1 MNQTR
6 VLVVEDNP
14 ADVRLLQEMLRS
26 ANVSDVRLFP
36 VATLKAGLNLLDSE
50 TFDVAL
56 VDLSLP
62 DADGLESLERLQ
74 AKAPQLPTIVI
85 TGRDDSETALQAV
98 REGAQDYLI
107 KGQGD
112 GHLLVRSMRYASE
125 RKRTTEQLRRSELHF
140 RSLLENAL
148 DIITVVDGSG
158 MIRYASPST
167 ERVLGYTP
175 QELTG
180 TNILQLVHVDDAS
193 AALDSYC
200 RAVQSGA
207 PTPPVEVRV
216 RRKDGAWRVLEAIGK
231 SLLTDPIVAGIV
243 INSRDI
249 TERKE
254 AAQRLYTVNERLR
267 AVIEGSPL
275 AIYLLD
281 TEGRVQAW
289 NKAAERL
296 FGWSE
301 EEVVGREAP
310 TLGPET
316 EHEAKDYLD
325 MALRGE
331 VLVQSETTRLRKD
344 GTLIDVNV
352 WTALLRDESGRL
364 QGIVAMV
371 ADTTERKRLEEQ
383 FRHAQKMEAVGRLAG
398 GVAHDFNNLLT
409 VITGY
414 SQLALNRLPADSQAA
429 TELKEALGASD
440 RAASLTKQLL
450 SFSRRQVVQPT
461 VLDINTVV
469 NDMHRMLRRIIGE
482 DIELIVRLS
491 PGLHPVRADR
501 GQIELVLLNLA
512 INARD
517 AMPDGGQLIVETANV
532 DLGEGGQRNRMME
545 MSGPCVAL
553 SVTDTGI
560 GMDAKV
566 RAKIFEPFFTT
577 KESGKGTGLGLSTSY
592 GIVRQHGGDIWV
604 YSEPGMGAT
613 FKIYLPVAD
622 EIAHNLAPDSTEAN
636 AEGGAE
642 TILIVEDEPR
652 VAAVMRES
660 LSAKGYE
667 VLCTSETAD
676 ALAIAREHAGPIHL
690 LLSDLVLNSMHGS
703 ELARQIR
710 TVRSGIK
717 VLFVSGYSSAG
728 GAGQKFLEPGAAF
741 LQKPFAPEAL
751 ARKVR
756 EVLRGGLPKEN

>member
-1 MNQTR
+1 
-6 VLVVEDNP
+6 
-14 ADVRLLQEMLRS
+14 
-26 ANVSDVRLFP
+26 
-36 VATLKAGLNLLDSE
+36 
-50 TFDVAL
+50 
-56 VDLSLP
+56 
-62 DADGLESLERLQ
+62 
-74 AKAPQLPTIVI
+74 
-85 TGRDDSETALQAV
+85 
-98 REGAQDYLI
+98 
-107 KGQGD
+107 
-112 GHLLVRSMRYASE
+112 
-125 RKRTTEQLRRSELHF
+125 
-140 RSLLENAL
+140 
-148 DIITVVDGSG
+148 
-158 MIRYASPST
+158 
-167 ERVLGYTP
+167 
-175 QELTG
+175 
-180 TNILQLVHVDDAS
+180 
-193 AALDSYC
+193 
-200 RAVQSGA
+200 
-207 PTPPVEVRV
+207 
-216 RRKDGAWRVLEAIGK
+216 
-231 SLLTDPIVAGIV
+231 
-243 INSRDI
+243 
-249 TERKE
+249 
-254 AAQRLYTVNERLR
+254 
-267 AVIEGSPL
+267 
-275 AIYLLD
+275 
-281 TEGRVQAW
+281 
-289 NKAAERL
+289 
-296 FGWSE
+296 
-301 EEVVGREAP
+301 
-310 TLGPET
+310 
-316 EHEAKDYLD
+316 
-325 MALRGE
+325 
-331 VLVQSETTRLRKD
+331 
-344 GTLIDVNV
+344 
-352 WTALLRDESGRL
+352 
-364 QGIVAMV
+364 
-371 ADTTERKRLEEQ
+371 
-383 FRHAQKMEAVGRLAG
+383 
-398 GVAHDFNNLLT
+398 
-409 VITGY
+409 
-414 SQLALNRLPADSQAA
+414 
-429 TELKEALGASD
+429 
-440 RAASLTKQLL
+440 
-450 SFSRRQVVQPT
+450 VVQPT

>member
-14 ADVRLLQEMLRS
+14 ADVRLLQEMLRG
-26 ANVSDVRLFP
+26 ANVLDVRLFP
-36 VATLKAGLNLLDSE
+36 VATLKAGLDLLESE

-62 DADGLESLERLQ
+62 DAEGLESLEKLQ

-85 TGRDDSETALQAV
+85 TGRDDSETALRAV

-112 GHLLVRSMRYASE
+112 GHLLVRSMRYAGE

-148 DIITVVDGSG
+148 DIITVVDGGG

-180 TNILQLVHVDDAS
+180 TNILQLVHVDDAG

-200 RAVQSGA
+200 RSVETGA

-231 SLLTDPIVAGIV
+231 SLLADPIVAGIV

-289 NKAAERL
+289 NKGAERL
-296 FGWSE
+296 FGWPQ
-301 EEVVGREAP
+301 EEVVGEQEP

-316 EHEAKDYLD
+316 EGDAKNYLD

-331 VLVQSETTRLRKD
+331 VLVQSESTRVRKD
-344 GTLIDVNV
+344 GTIIDVNV

-414 SQLALNRLPADSQAA
+414 TQLALNRIPFDSQAA
-429 TELKEALGASD
+429 IELKESLGASD

-461 VLDINTVV
+461 VLDINTLV

-482 DIELIVRLS
+482 DIELVVRLS
-491 PGLHPVRADR
+491 TGLHPVRADR

-517 AMPDGGQLIVETANV
+517 AMPDGGQLVVETANV

-545 MSGPCVAL
+545 MSGACVAL
-553 SVTDTGI
+553 SVTDSGV

-604 YSEPGMGAT
+604 YSEPGLGAT
-613 FKIYLPVAD
+613 FKIYLPVAE
-622 EIAHNLAPDSTEAN
+622 EIAHNPTPEWTETDV
-636 AEGGAE
+636 EGGAE
-642 TILIVEDEPR
+642 TILIVEDEPG

-660 LSAKGYE
+660 LTAKGYE
-667 VLCTSETAD
+667 VLSTSETAD
-676 ALAIAREHAGPIHL
+676 ALAIAREHTGPIHL

-710 TVRSGIK
+710 IVRSGIK

-741 LQKPFAPEAL
+741 LQKPFAPEVL

-756 EVLRGGLPKEN
+756 EVLRGGLPKES

>member
-14 ADVRLLQEMLRS
+14 ADVRLLQEKLRA
-26 ANVSDVRLFP
+26 ANVLDVRLFP
-36 VATLKAGLNLLDSE
+36 VATLKAGLDLLESE

-62 DADGLESLERLQ
+62 DSDGLESLERLQ

-148 DIITVVDGSG
+148 DIITVVDGGG

-167 ERVLGYTP
+167 ERVLGYSP

-180 TNILQLVHVDDAS
+180 INILQLVHVDDAA

-231 SLLTDPIVAGIV
+231 SLLADPVVAGIV

-275 AIYLLD
+275 AVYLLD

-301 EEVVGREAP
+301 DEVVGQKAP

-316 EHEAKDYLD
+316 EHGVNDYLE

-331 VLVQSETTRLRKD
+331 VLVQSETTRLRRD

-414 SQLALNRLPADSQAA
+414 TQLALNRIPSDSQAA
-429 TELKEALGASD
+429 IELKEALGASD

-461 VLDINTVV
+461 VLDINTLV
-469 NDMHRMLRRIIGE
+469 NDMNRMLRRIIGE

-491 PGLHPVRADR
+491 RGLHPVRADR

-512 INARD
+512 VNARD
-517 AMPDGGQLIVETANV
+517 AMPEGGQLIVETANV

-545 MSGPCVAL
+545 MSGLCVAL

-604 YSEPGMGAT
+604 YSEPGLGAT

-622 EIAHNLAPDSTEAN
+622 EVAQNLTPDSMEADV
-636 AEGGAE
+636 EGGAE
-642 TILIVEDEPR
+642 TILIVEDEPG

-660 LSAKGYE
+660 LIAKGYE
-667 VLCTSETAD
+667 VLSTSETAD
-676 ALAIAREHAGPIHL
+676 ALAIAREHTGPIHL

-710 TVRSGIK
+710 IVRSGIK

-756 EVLRGGLPKEN
+756 EVLRGAQAKEN